1 MVLEWCGVEISV
13 TYFLILEACSW
24 CCSGVRRGNVGN
36 IFLIYRK
43 PGILLDFSILVW
55 AEDPKDFAPESHN

>member
-1 MVLEWCGVEISV
+1 LEWCGVEVSV

-36 IFLIYRK
+36 IFLILIYRK
-43 PGILLDFSILVW
+43 ILVG
-55 AEDPKDFAPESHN
+55 F